1 MNITSGKY
9 IAIIAAVTF
18 DNGKG
23 KAEGCTVCKL
33 QMVITRGASQGQ
45 IITKR
50 YFYQQDLP
58 DLMKKEFLM
67 LGKTIQSPEDV
78 AGAVNALTGKI
89 ALISL
94 SETDGK
100 LRCYIESY
108 VGSDDPA
115 KYAPRRDPKEQA
127 DK

>member
-1 MNITSGKY
+1 MSFTSGKY
-9 IAIIAAVTF
+9 IAIIAAVTLG
-18 DNGKG
+18 NGKG
-23 KAEGCTVCKL
+23 KAEGYTVCKL
-33 QMVITRGASQGQ
+33 QMVITRGTCQGQ

-58 DLMKKEFLM
+58 DLMKREFLM
-67 LGKTIQSPEDV
+67 LGITIQSPEDV
-78 AGAVNALTGKI
+78 ANATDALTGKI
-89 ALISL
+89 ALLSI

-100 LRCYIESY
+100 LKCYIDSY
-108 VGSDDPA
+108 VGSDNPA